1 MRIAI
6 VAGEPG
12 PAEGQAPDRLAALAQ
27 ALTGRGH
34 RVELATRAS
43 PARLAERT
51 ADRVADLPLPHVP
64 VTALYAGRPDAVE
77 TGAVLRSTPAWADAL
92 AACWL
97 ADPPAVVH
105 ACGPDAALAA
115 LSAARR
121 VPDLPVVVERA
132 TDLPG
137 TPDHSP
143 DSATRLRLLRSL
155 LAREA
160 DLLVA
165 RTRWEAAL
173 LRRLGAAYHRVAV
186 VPLPVDVSRFAPT
199 ALLGEGNGPP
209 HLLNLDGGRSPE
221 AVPLLA
227 AALRRLPGLVLTVV
241 GGPRTASRGQLRRL
255 PETAHRKVP
264 GLLAAADV
272 LVAVPSRAAGGA
284 AVLEAMACA
293 VPVVAVENGPVS
305 ELVVDGV
312 TGLLVP
318 PGRPALLAGTLRDL
332 LSDPASA
339 QALGIAGADRVRALH
354 TWPLAAEHLDAL
366 YPAVHP
372 VA

>member
-64 VTALYAGRPDAVE
+64 VTALYAGRPDAVG

-92 AACWL
+92 AACWHP
-97 ADPPAVVH
+97 DPPAVVH

-121 VPDLPVVVERA
+121 IPDLPVVVERA

-137 TPDHSP
+137 TPDRDP
-143 DSATRLRLLRSL
+143 DSATRLRLLRGL

-160 DLLVA
+160 DLLLA

-186 VPLPVDVSRFAPT
+186 VPLPVDTSRFAPA
-199 ALLGEGNGPP
+199 ALLGNGGPP

-221 AVPLLA
+221 AVPLLS
-227 AALRRLPGLVLTVV
+227 AALRRLPGVLLTVA

-293 VPVVAVENGPVS
+293 VPVVAVENGPVG

-318 PGRPALLAGTLRDL
+318 PGRPALLAGTVRDL
-332 LSDPASA
+332 LADPAFA
-339 QALGIAGADRVRALH
+339 QALGIAGADRARALH
-354 TWPLAAEHLDAL
+354 TWPLAAEHLDTL